1 MQFHEGAPCQGFPL
15 LLEGELRVARDS
27 SQGRALEL
35 YRVTPGELCVVSTSC
50 VFGHVP
56 LVAHGVAVTP
66 SELLVLSPAGFDQ

>member
-1 MQFHEGAPCQGFPL
+1 MQFHEGASCQGFPL
-15 LLEGELRVARDS
+15 LLEGELRVARHS
-27 SQGRALEL
+27 SQGRSLVL